1 MGGECPLVVISA
13 GRDSV
18 CVRGGGVG
26 VGVCVRGCV
35 YVCTRTR
42 VTACEIVFRCV
53 CARTGEGAGVVI
65 LGLWSPPTSGD
76 HPFGKEGPFW
86 SQESFPRY
94 SGKKNCKRGCIS
106 RREGL
111 DVANK
116 DSLKRMCVPKRWLLL
131 LMHVHFPDNKHLG
144 RVERIVKRL
153 EMWRQRTPGTFVS

>member
-1 MGGECPLVVISA
+1 M
-13 GRDSV
+13 

-26 VGVCVRGCV
+26 VGVGVRWCVC
-35 YVCTRTR
+35 VCTRTR

-94 SGKKNCKRGCIS
+94 WGKKTANVGAFPGGKGLTSPTKIASNVCVCQNGGC
-106 RREGL
+106 
-111 DVANK
+111 
-116 DSLKRMCVPKRWLLL
+116 CC
-131 LMHVHFPDNKHLG
+131 
-144 RVERIVKRL
+144 
-153 EMWRQRTPGTFVS
+153 